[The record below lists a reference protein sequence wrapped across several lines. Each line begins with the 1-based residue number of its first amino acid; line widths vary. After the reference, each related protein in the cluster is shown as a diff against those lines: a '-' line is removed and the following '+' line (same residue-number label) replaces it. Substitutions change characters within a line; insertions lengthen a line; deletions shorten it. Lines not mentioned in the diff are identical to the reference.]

1 MTDAIRG
8 FQGEYRFLSNFYIA
22 PITYW
27 TTDGDEVY
35 PASENVYQAWKLRY
49 SDLSAD
55 AKDDLR
61 ISFRTITPGEAKR
74 LGRSIPLITSLW
86 NGTVSFNAMS
96 QVVRHKFTQHPEL
109 VKLLLATGDAEL
121 IEENNWGDKVWGT
134 VNGVGQNQLGKIL
147 MDERDHWWAESLRT
161 TTTPPLEVT

>member
-1 MTDAIRG
+1 
-8 FQGEYRFLSNFYIA
+8 
-22 PITYW
+22 
-27 TTDGDEVY
+27 
-35 PASENVYQAWKLRY
+35 
-49 SDLSAD
+49 
-55 AKDDLR
+55 
-61 ISFRTITPGEAKR
+61 
-74 LGRSIPLITSLW
+74 
-86 NGTVSFNAMS
+86 MS

-161 TTTPPLEVT
+161 TTTPPLEVTEWHETPGAVHGQWRNLPIPAFGRTLNSEDSGSSGANGG